1 MAKKN
6 IAILLHCTH
15 KHHLIFFFILCR
27 NQQSTTTK
35 IHFAHPPTV
44 FSSCYYLSSSSSSK
58 TFIHSMNEWGF
69 NVDLDMEKMFISLS
83 LSFALF
89 FDVHSTNHRHTH
101 TLPEFR
107 VCLITTTTII
117 TTCKSHPKKF
127 IYMNSFKIQ
136 WFRW

>member
-1 MAKKN
+1 MAKKS
-6 IAILLHCTH
+6 IAILLHCTQ
-15 KHHLIFFFILCR
+15 KTSFDFFFILCR

-58 TFIHSMNEWGF
+58 TFIHWMRVQCRFRYGKKC
-69 NVDLDMEKMFISLS
+69 LSLS